1 MDRQIDKVNPVCT
14 PFRLPVARTIGDA
27 RGMDRLNPFIDRNA
41 PALLGRLKRLVGFPT
56 VNPPGD
62 EYEAVTGY
70 LTRELSKIGL
80 SARRY
85 PIPDKLLRSSLPEWQ
100 HGYPRFNVLGKL
112 KVPGAKKTIHF
123 NAHYDV
129 VPVSGTWRHGNP
141 FSGAVEKG
149 VIYGRGTADMK
160 GSIASLLTALD
171 ALVQTKSKPSMNIEV
186 SFTADEETD
195 SFLGARWIV
204 DEAPIRPDYAV
215 VMEGGEGDEVCC
227 GHNGTLWLEVTVHG
241 KAAHGSRPEDG
252 VNALE
257 KMAALVQ
264 ELEAYK
270 TVIARKTFLTPEGKT
285 MRPTINVGG
294 VFSCGPGAKI
304 NTVPALATFSID
316 RRVLAI
322 ENHATAER
330 DLRAFLAAAA
340 RRIPG
345 CRITVAKVSENY
357 SCFTKPSHPFFKAM
371 AESVRS
377 VRGRPTVF
385 NVSTGFNDIHYFSHH
400 LKIPTLGYGPGGE
413 DIHAVD
419 ERARVADLVSSAKI
433 YANLLTTF
441 RG

>member
-1 MDRQIDKVNPVCT
+1 VHAIP
-14 PFRLPVARTIGDA
+14 LPVAAPIEEAAPMESPDA
-27 RGMDRLNPFIDRNA
+27 FIDRST
-41 PALLGRLKRLVGFPT
+41 PALLGRLKRLVGFAT
-56 VNPPGD
+56 VNPPGEHYD
-62 EYEAVTGY
+62 EVTGY
-70 LTRELSKIGL
+70 LTRELQRIGL
-80 SARRY
+80 TARRF
-85 PIPDKLLRSSLPEWQ
+85 PIPGKLLRRSLPAAQ
-100 HGYPRFNVLGKL
+100 HGYPRYNVLGKL
-112 KVPGAKKTIHF
+112 KAPGARKTIHF

-129 VPVSGTWRHGNP
+129 VPVSGSWRHGNP

-171 ALVQTKSKPSMNIEV
+171 ALVSARSRPLMNVEV

-195 SFLGARWIV
+195 SFLGARWVV
-204 DEAPIRPDYAV
+204 DEAPIRPDYAI
-215 VMEGGEGDEVCC
+215 VMEGGEGDGVCC

-241 KAAHGSRPEDG
+241 RAAHGSKPQDG

-257 KMAALVQ
+257 KMAALVL

-270 TVIARKTFLTPEGKT
+270 ARIARTTFVTPEGKT

-294 VFSCGPGAKI
+294 VFECGPGAKI
-304 NTVPALATFSID
+304 NTVPARASFSID

-322 ENHATAER
+322 ENHAAAER

-345 CRITVAKVSENY
+345 CRISVAKVSENF
-357 SCFTKPSHPFFKAM
+357 SCFTKPTHPFFRAM
-371 AESVRS
+371 ASSVQA
-377 VRGRPTVF
+377 VRRRPTAF

-419 ERARVADLVSSAKI
+419 ERARVADLLNSAKI
-433 YANLLTTF
+433 YAGLLTTF

>member
-1 MDRQIDKVNPVCT
+1 MDRIN
-14 PFRLPVARTIGDA
+14 A
-27 RGMDRLNPFIDRNA
+27 FIDRNT
-41 PALLGRLKRLVGFPT
+41 PVLLGRLKRLVEFPT
-56 VNPPGD
+56 INPPGED
-62 EYEAVTGY
+62 YGAVTGY

-85 PIPDKLLRSSLPEWQ
+85 AIPGKLLRSSLPPAQ
-100 HGYPRFNVLGKL
+100 HGYPRYNVLGKL
-112 KVPGAKKTIHF
+112 KVPGARKTIHF

-149 VIYGRGTADMK
+149 LIYGRGTADMK
-160 GSIASLLTALD
+160 GSMASLLTALD
-171 ALVQTKSKPSMNIEV
+171 ALRQTRSNPLMNVEV

-204 DEAPIRPDYAV
+204 DEAPVKPDYAI

-241 KAAHGSRPEDG
+241 IAAHGSRPEDG

-257 KMAALVQ
+257 KMAALVL
-264 ELEAYK
+264 ELEDYEK
-270 TVIARKTFLTPEGKT
+270 RIARTTFVTPEGKT

-294 VFSCGPGAKI
+294 VFTCGPGAKI

-316 RRVLAI
+316 RRVLAV
-322 ENHATAER
+322 ESHATAER

-340 RRIPG
+340 RRVPG
-345 CRITVAKVSENY
+345 CRITVSKVSENF
-357 SCFTKPSHPFFKAM
+357 SCFTKPTHPFFKAM
-371 AESVRS
+371 AASVNG

-385 NVSTGFNDIHYFSHH
+385 NVSTGFNDIHYFAQH

-419 ERARVADLVSSAKI
+419 ERARVKDLVSSAKI
-433 YANLLTTF
+433 YAKLLTTF
-441 RG
+441 AG